1 MAGFHIFKGK
11 DAKWYWHLRAEGN
24 GTIIA
29 DSGEGYT
36 QLSDCEHG
44 IDLVK
49 KQAPTAKVTVDEK
62 SNVGNG
68 VPLIKR

>member
-1 MAGFHIFKGK
+1 MTGFHIFKGK
-11 DAKWYWHLRAEGN
+11 DAKWYWHLSAEGN
-24 GTIIA
+24 GEIIA

-49 KQAPTAKVTVDEK
+49 KQAPNAKVTNDEK
-62 SNVGNG
+62 SKASKG